1 MSIAPMLI
9 RVVARSAED
18 ARARL
23 LLRGA
28 TRVGRG
34 VRVFGRPDVICRGT
48 LVVGDRAVILSTPAA
63 VTFVVEPTGTIE
75 IGEGACI
82 ESGAVLRARH
92 RLVIEPG
99 ARVERETVLDD
110 AASGETE
117 LRVPAGGEPRERG
130 PRAPSDER
138 VRRVLASIVPSV
150 HEIAPDVD
158 VRTAPGWDSLAAL
171 RAVVALERE
180 LGVSLPHDLF
190 ADARTLE
197 SLDAIARGEAP

>member
-1 MSIAPMLI
+1 MRIAPMLI
-9 RVVARSAED
+9 RGVARSAAD

-28 TRVGRG
+28 TRVGRR

-48 LVVGDRAVILSTPAA
+48 LVVGDAVVILATPAP

-82 ESGAVLRARH
+82 ESGAVLRARG

-99 ARVERETVLDD
+99 ARVDRETVLDD
-110 AASGETE
+110 ATHDETE
-117 LRVPAGGEPRERG
+117 RRVPAGGEPRERA

-138 VRRVLASIVPSV
+138 VRRVLASIVPSLR
-150 HEIAPDVD
+150 EIAPDVD
-158 VRTAPGWDSLAAL
+158 VRTAAGWDSLAAL

-197 SLDAIARGEAP
+197 ALDAIAHGDAP